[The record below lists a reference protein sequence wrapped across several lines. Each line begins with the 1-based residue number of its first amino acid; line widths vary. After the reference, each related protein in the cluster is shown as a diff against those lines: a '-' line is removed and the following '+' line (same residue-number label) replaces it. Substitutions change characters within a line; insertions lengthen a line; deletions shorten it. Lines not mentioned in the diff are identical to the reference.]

1 MKKLVKRSIAAVLT
15 LALCVGLLGVF
26 GVTDAADGDI
36 AGGTY
41 DGVSWRITAEGELII
56 GNGTEQWLAN
66 KWRSNFP
73 WQNRSGLIKSVRFDG
88 IVHGAGYLYSMFEG
102 CGNAT
107 TIDLNGFE
115 TSNATNM
122 SQMFR
127 GCSKLVT
134 LDASG
139 LDTSKVELM
148 QSMFSGCS
156 NLTELDIS
164 SFDTS
169 KAQSN
174 FTHFF
179 LYNCSKLNKLKLG
192 VKFVFGSNS
201 FVSVPSGEEYS
212 GKWIREDRAFGPYTP
227 NELSAKYSGEM
238 AGTWVWEKAVTD
250 YTLKFDNT
258 DADVGAM
265 PNQEVGASEAY
276 TLPKS
281 TLLKYGADFDHWE
294 DGNGNTYPDQGTIPA
309 GRYAAGS
316 TVTLTP
322 VFTDRE
328 TKVIIRDG
336 EFEITLRG
344 GERAQLDDLPAGTLY
359 QVYEQTPEGWV
370 LQSSENVSGVIYP
383 KQTSEAKF
391 RNKYQP
397 DTVSVQFTGAKYL
410 DGQPA
415 ASGSFRFTLEEEL
428 EGGSAQTLESAYVQN
443 GGFIQ
448 FQPIMF
454 TKDDV
459 GTHTY
464 KIYEIDTYNTT
475 TYAYDTH
482 QETVTVNVAL
492 NQEGKLTATVQYDE
506 DGIIF
511 KNETNPGELRIQKQA
526 YGSDVDTD
534 EEYTIEIEFTLP
546 NGMAS
551 TDDIYWYIEGRQ

>member
-179 LYNCSKLNKLKLG
+179 LYNCRYNAHSRKGAL
-192 VKFVFGSNS
+192 
-201 FVSVPSGEEYS
+201 
-212 GKWIREDRAFGPYTP
+212 D
-227 NELSAKYSGEM
+227 AKC
-238 AGTWVWEKAVTD
+238 
-250 YTLKFDNT
+250 
-258 DADVGAM
+258 
-265 PNQEVGASEAY
+265 
-276 TLPKS
+276 
-281 TLLKYGADFDHWE
+281 
-294 DGNGNTYPDQGTIPA
+294 
-309 GRYAAGS
+309 
-316 TVTLTP
+316 
-322 VFTDRE
+322 
-328 TKVIIRDG
+328 
-336 EFEITLRG
+336 
-344 GERAQLDDLPAGTLY
+344 
-359 QVYEQTPEGWV
+359 
-370 LQSSENVSGVIYP
+370 IY
-383 KQTSEAKF
+383 
-391 RNKYQP
+391 
-397 DTVSVQFTGAKYL
+397 
-410 DGQPA
+410 
-415 ASGSFRFTLEEEL
+415 
-428 EGGSAQTLESAYVQN
+428 
-443 GGFIQ
+443 
-448 FQPIMF
+448 
-454 TKDDV
+454 
-459 GTHTY
+459 H
-464 KIYEIDTYNTT
+464 
-475 TYAYDTH
+475 
-482 QETVTVNVAL
+482 
-492 NQEGKLTATVQYDE
+492 
-506 DGIIF
+506 
-511 KNETNPGELRIQKQA
+511 
-526 YGSDVDTD
+526 
-534 EEYTIEIEFTLP
+534 
-546 NGMAS
+546 
-551 TDDIYWYIEGRQ
+551 